1 MTLVVGAVAVVVLLG
16 IWVLRPLLGRG
27 RRPIAPADTRR
38 AELLETKHAV
48 YRSILDLELDR
59 ELGKVAQADYQEL
72 RREHEEEALGL
83 LRELD
88 EEGALAGTGP
98 QDPGGLNGTDG
109 SGSGDDALDV
119 LEREIAAA
127 RQRRSGR

>member
-1 MTLVVGAVAVVVLLG
+1 MTTTLAALVLVAALG
-16 IWVLRPLLGRG
+16 IWVLRPLLGRS
-27 RRPIAPADTRR
+27 RRPVAPPDTRR

-88 EEGALAGTGP
+88 EETAVPGGSGGSGGPGAL
-98 QDPGGLNGTDG
+98 DG
-109 SGSGDDALDV
+109 DGALDV

-127 RQRRSGR
+127 RQQRSAR

>member
-1 MTLVVGAVAVVVLLG
+1 MTMPVVAVVVVAALAV
-16 IWVLRPLLGRG
+16 WALRPLVGRG
-27 RRPIAPADTRR
+27 RQPVPLPDTHR

-59 ELGKVAQADYQEL
+59 QLGKVAQVDYQEL

-88 EEGALAGTGP
+88 DEGAFAPAGTP
-98 QDPGGLNGTDG
+98 GTDDG
-109 SGSGDDALDV
+109 ALDV